1 MKLDWKLLVLVGVV
15 AVAGFLLLFQFAGE
29 LPENISLPVLI
40 KKGERAIVLPKATGN
55 IDDVAKAIIRE
66 ASADAT
72 ILNDEETDSSLLNM
86 DSQTISDLGK
96 SYIENEFQK
105 NISCFSWLDNDRG
118 FYHVSVNFC

>member
-96 SYIENEFQK
+96 SYNENEF
-105 NISCFSWLDNDRG
+105 
-118 FYHVSVNFC
+118 